1 MLCSTST
8 LCDDGM
14 SLAPHHSG
22 VRHSASMFYEL
33 QLAKPREFYHE
44 IHRPAHFLN
53 FTAIEDV
60 EPVSADREDMWT

>member
-1 MLCSTST
+1 M
-8 LCDDGM
+8 
-14 SLAPHHSG
+14 
-22 VRHSASMFYEL
+22 RHSASMHYEL

-60 EPVSADREDMWT
+60 EPVSADREDMWI